1 MTPENLVFSEQT
13 TTTIIVV
20 NRTSM
25 RILTHPLIELI
36 DSTLLLCFEELVV
49 VKNGCF
55 HKMLSQMQWLL
66 WTAAADVV
74 VDDLDGH
81 EYLGQ
86 LFLSLNACDGVV
98 SHFLIKSFRHNI
110 YYHLVL
116 LHYYQ

>member
-1 MTPENLVFSEQT
+1 MSNDTSALFSEQIT
-13 TTTIIVV
+13 TVV
-20 NRTSM
+20 NSTSI
-25 RILTHPLIELI
+25 RILTHPLI

-86 LFLSLNACDGVV
+86 LFLSLNACDGVIVIV
-98 SHFLIKSFRHNI
+98 SHFSIKSF
-110 YYHLVL
+110 
-116 LHYYQ
+116 

>member
-1 MTPENLVFSEQT
+1 MTPQNLVFSEQT

-25 RILTHPLIELI
+25 RILTHPLI
-36 DSTLLLCFEELVV
+36 DSTLLLCFEEL

-86 LFLSLNACDGVV
+86 LFLSLNACDGVIVIV
-98 SHFLIKSFRHNI
+98 SHFSIKSF
-110 YYHLVL
+110 
-116 LHYYQ
+116 

>member
-1 MTPENLVFSEQT
+1 
-13 TTTIIVV
+13 
-20 NRTSM
+20 
-25 RILTHPLIELI
+25 
-36 DSTLLLCFEELVV
+36 
-49 VKNGCF
+49 
-55 HKMLSQMQWLL
+55 MLSQMQWLL
-66 WTAAADVV
+66 WTAAAAADVV

>member
-1 MTPENLVFSEQT
+1 MSALFFEQT
-13 TTTIIVV
+13 TTTTVV
-20 NRTSM
+20 NSSTSI
-25 RILTHPLIELI
+25 RILTHPLI
-36 DSTLLLCFEELVV
+36 DSTLLLCCFEEL

-86 LFLSLNACDGVV
+86 LFLSLNACDGVIVIV
-98 SHFLIKSFRHNI
+98 SHFSIKSF
-110 YYHLVL
+110 
-116 LHYYQ
+116 